1 VLLAPYLTALLAE
14 ELVTDVNYARFRD
27 DSPSS

>member
-14 ELVTDVNYARFRD
+14 ELVTDVNYARFRG
-27 DSPSS
+27 DSR